1 MGTERRKTRSARPAR
16 RRTRVPRKHGFAG
29 RARVAAIATVVIALA
44 VGAYWFRPRSLPPP
58 ALTPPRMVEPQRR
71 VAPEAGR
78 AARAAGDTV
87 TAAPGS
93 AGRQGGAPR
102 PAERARP
109 RIAIVIDDLG
119 DSLATAQKVLA
130 LAPAVTVAVIPFRAD
145 STAVAA
151 AAVARGREV
160 ILHLPLEPERAAA
173 MTGGSGFLRT
183 AMEPAHLE
191 SQLER
196 DLRAVPYIIGVNGHM
211 GSRFTRDPRAMR
223 TLLLA
228 LRERGLFFLDSK
240 TSPESVAAEIA
251 AGVRVPFAERNVF
264 LDHDPS
270 PAAVARSLALAASVA
285 RDTGQ
290 AIAIGHP
297 HHSTLAALATW
308 LPEAERRG
316 FDIVPLSALV
326 R

>member
-1 MGTERRKTRSARPAR
+1 M
-16 RRTRVPRKHGFAG
+16 
-29 RARVAAIATVVIALA
+29 
-44 VGAYWFRPRSLPPP
+44 PPP
-58 ALTPPRMVEPQRR
+58 SLTPPRLVEPQRR
-71 VAPEAGR
+71 VAPEPGR
-78 AARAAGDTV
+78 AARAADGRA
-87 TAAPGS
+87 TAEPRGAE
-93 AGRQGGAPR
+93 RQGAAPR
-102 PAERARP
+102 PAEPARP

-119 DSLATAQKVLA
+119 DSLVTAKRVLA
-130 LAPAVTVAVIPFRAD
+130 LAPAVTIAVIPFRQD
-145 STAVAA
+145 SAAVAA
-151 AAVARGREV
+151 AAVAHGREV
-160 ILHLPLEPERAAA
+160 ILHLPLEPERGEA
-173 MTGGSGFLRT
+173 MTGASGFLRT
-183 AMEPAHLE
+183 AMEPAHIE

-223 TLLLA
+223 TLLVA

-270 PAAVARSLALAASVA
+270 PDAVGRSLALAAAIA
-285 RDTGQ
+285 RDTGE

-297 HHSTLAALATW
+297 HASTIAALTSW

-316 FDIVPLSALV
+316 FEIVPLSALV